1 MGQVCRG
8 VLASAVVAL
17 SLSAAVN
24 VAVAQPP
31 AAAPA
36 TSASNSAMPA
46 APAMSISRLD
56 PALDAVI
63 APDAQI
69 ERVATGFTFTEG
81 PLWRKGKLWFADVRA
96 NKLRTMTA
104 DGKVELLS
112 DNPSG
117 VTTKVPGLD
126 QGSDGMVPDKDG
138 TILAANQGGRNVI
151 RFDDKLKA
159 TVFLDSYDG
168 KKLNSPND
176 LVFAPDGSLWITDPP
191 YGLRGGD
198 RSPDKQQPYN
208 AVWRYAKG
216 KLTPV
221 ITDLTIPN
229 GIGFSPNGKTLYV
242 SNSGPQ
248 QYVKAWDVAKD
259 GTVSNGRV
267 LITYQRGMGQGI
279 PDGLKVD
286 SAGNLWTTGPGG
298 IRIMTPEGKV
308 LGQIKLPEVAANL
321 CFAEDGKTVFI
332 TASTSV
338 YRLHIKIPGE
348 LPLYYKKQK

>member
-1 MGQVCRG
+1 MVQVCR
-8 VLASAVVAL
+8 AAL
-17 SLSAAVN
+17 FSAAVLAFT
-24 VAVAQPP
+24 VSSAVAQPP
-31 AAAPA
+31 MPPSAPA
-36 TSASNSAMPA
+36 SSSKVTVPA
-46 APAMSISRLD
+46 APAMSILRLD

-81 PLWRKGKLWFADVRA
+81 PLWRKGRLWFADVRA
-96 NKLRTMTA
+96 NKLRAMTP
-104 DGKVELLS
+104 DGKVELLN

-117 VTTKVPGLD
+117 VTTPPVPGLD

-138 TILAANQGGRNVI
+138 SILAANQGGRNVI
-151 RFDDKLKA
+151 RIDDKGQTK
-159 TVFLDSYDG
+159 VFLDSYDG
-168 KKLNSPND
+168 KKFNSPND

-191 YGLRGGD
+191 YGLRGMD
-198 RSPDKQQPYN
+198 RSPDKQLPYN
-208 AVWRYAKG
+208 AVWRYADG

-229 GIGFSPNGKTLYV
+229 GIGFSPDGKILYV

-259 GTVSNGRV
+259 GSVSNGHV
-267 LITYQRGMGQGI
+267 LISYQRGMGPGI

-286 SAGNLWTTGPGG
+286 TAGNLWTTGPGG
-298 IRIMTPEGKV
+298 IRIITPEGKV

-321 CFAEDGKTVFI
+321 AFAEDGKTVYI

-338 YRLHIKIPGE
+338 YRLHTKIPGE
-348 LPLYYKKQK
+348 MPLYSKRQK

>member
-1 MGQVCRG
+1 MAVARRG
-8 VLASAVVAL
+8 GYLVAL
-17 SLSAAVN
+17 SLALISAASLG
-24 VAVAQPP
+24 QPP
-31 AAAPA
+31 MPP
-36 TSASNSAMPA
+36 ASNPSAA
-46 APAMSISRLD
+46 TAPEMSVLRVD

-63 APDAQI
+63 APDAKI

-81 PLWRKGKLWFADVRA
+81 PLWRKGRLWFADVRA
-96 NKLRTMTA
+96 DKLRAMTP

-117 VTTKVPGLD
+117 VTTKIPGLD

-151 RFDDKLKA
+151 RMDDKLHT

-191 YGLRGGD
+191 YGLRGMD
-198 RSPDKQQPYN
+198 RSPDKEQPYN
-208 AVWRYAKG
+208 AVYRYANG

-229 GIGFSPNGKTLYV
+229 GIGFSPDGKILYV

-267 LITYQRGMGQGI
+267 LISYQRGMGPGI

-298 IRIMTPEGKV
+298 IRIITPEGKV

-321 CFAEDGKTVFI
+321 CFAEDGRTVYI
-332 TASTSV
+332 TASTSI

-348 LPLYYKKQK
+348 LPLYYDRQR

>member
-1 MGQVCRG
+1 MGQVFRG
-8 VLASAVVAL
+8 AL
-17 SLSAAVN
+17 FSAAVIAFSLSP
-24 VAVAQPP
+24 AVAQPP
-31 AAAPA
+31 MPPTPPAPGPNAAA
-36 TSASNSAMPA
+36 PA
-46 APAMSISRLD
+46 APAMSILRLD

-81 PLWRKGKLWFADVRA
+81 PLWRKGRLWFADVRA
-96 NKLRTMTA
+96 NKLRAMTP
-104 DGKVELLS
+104 DGQVELLS

-117 VTTKVPGLD
+117 ITDKVPGLD
-126 QGSDGMVPDKDG
+126 QGSDGMAPDKDG
-138 TILAANQGGRNVI
+138 SILAANQGGRNVI
-151 RFDDKLKA
+151 RIDDKAQTK
-159 TVFLDSYDG
+159 VFLDSMDG
-168 KKLNSPND
+168 KKFNSPND

-198 RSPDKQQPYN
+198 RSPDKQLPYN
-208 AVWRYAKG
+208 AVFRYADG
-216 KLTPV
+216 KLTAP

-229 GIGFSPNGKTLYV
+229 GIGFSPDGKTLYV

-267 LITYQRGMGQGI
+267 LITYQRGMGPGI

-286 SAGNLWTTGPGG
+286 TAGNLWTTGPGG

-321 CFAEDGKTVFI
+321 CFAEDGRTVYI

-338 YRLHIKIPGE
+338 YRLHTKIPGE
-348 LPLYYKKQK
+348 MPLYSKRQK

>member
-1 MGQVCRG
+1 MGLVCRG
-8 VLASAVVAL
+8 VLFSAAVVAL
-17 SLSAAVN
+17 SVSS
-24 VAVAQPP
+24 VAQPP
-31 AAAPA
+31 ATSPAPPA
-36 TSASNSAMPA
+36 TPSNSAMPA
-46 APAMSISRLD
+46 APAMSILRLD

-81 PLWRKGKLWFADVRA
+81 PLWRKGRLWFADVRA
-96 NKLRTMTA
+96 NKLRAMTA
-104 DGKVELLS
+104 DGKVEMLS
-112 DNPSG
+112 ENPSG

-138 TILAANQGGRNVI
+138 TILAANQGGRNII
-151 RFDDKLKA
+151 RFDNKLNA
-159 TVFLDSYDG
+159 TTFLDSLDG
-168 KKLNSPND
+168 KHLNSPND
-176 LVFAPDGSLWITDPP
+176 LVFAPDGSLWFTDPP
-191 YGLRGGD
+191 YGLRGMD
-198 RSPDKQQPYN
+198 RSPDKQIPYN
-208 AVWRYAKG
+208 GVYRYAKG
-216 KLTPV
+216 KLTAV

-229 GIGFSPNGKTLYV
+229 GIGFSPNGKILYV

-321 CFAEDGKTVFI
+321 CFAEDGKTVYI

-338 YRLHIKIPGE
+338 YRLHTKIPGE

>member
-1 MGQVCRG
+1 MAVARRG
-8 VLASAVVAL
+8 GYLVAL
-17 SLSAAVN
+17 SLALISAASLG
-24 VAVAQPP
+24 QPP
-31 AAAPA
+31 MPPASNPSPTAAPE
-36 TSASNSAMPA
+36 
-46 APAMSISRLD
+46 MSVLRLD
-56 PALDAVI
+56 PALDAVV
-63 APDAQI
+63 APDARI

-81 PLWRKGKLWFADVRA
+81 PLWRKGRLWFADVRA
-96 NKLRTMTA
+96 DKLRAMTP

-117 VTTKVPGLD
+117 VTTNIPGLD

-151 RFDDKLKA
+151 RIDDKLHT

-191 YGLRGGD
+191 YGLRGMD
-198 RSPDKQQPYN
+198 RSPDKEQPYN
-208 AVWRYAKG
+208 AVYRYANG
-216 KLTPV
+216 KLAPV

-229 GIGFSPNGKTLYV
+229 GIGFSPDGKTLYV

-248 QYVKAWDVAKD
+248 QYVKAWDVAND

-267 LITYQRGMGQGI
+267 LISYQRGMGPGI

-286 SAGNLWTTGPGG
+286 TAGNVWTTGPGG
-298 IRIMTPEGKV
+298 IRIITPEGKV

-321 CFAEDGKTVFI
+321 GFAEDGRTVYI

-348 LPLYYKKQK
+348 MPLYSDRQR